1 MPSLDPT
8 RTVHFAIALAIAKRT
23 GSDVPLSESQG
34 PSILAWSVSPEAS
47 TPELRA
53 NYAMTVY
60 GAWVLLAL
68 ACVAAM
74 VALAFLAQL
83 LIGKNAVEIAVSLTA
98 GCACF
103 CLAGA
108 TNALWR
114 RYYAGQARR
123 RLRDDT
129 GDGYQLSMQRALPRN
144 SSLVFQ
150 AVVGAI
156 AAIVVSTN
164 WGQ

>member
-1 MPSLDPT
+1 MPSPDPT
-8 RTVHFAIALAIAKRT
+8 RTVHFAIARAMAKRT
-23 GSDVPLSESQG
+23 GNDVPLAESHG

-68 ACVAAM
+68 ACFVGM
-74 VALAFLAQL
+74 VALGFLAQL
-83 LIGKNAVEIAVSLTA
+83 LVGTNAAEIVVSLTA
-98 GCACF
+98 GGAFF
-103 CLAGA
+103 CLAGG

-114 RYYAGQARR
+114 RHYAKQAG
-123 RLRDDT
+123 RLLRDT
-129 GDGYQLSMQRALPRN
+129 GDRYQLSMQRALPRN

-150 AVVGAI
+150 AVVGAV
-156 AAIVVSTN
+156 AAILVSTN